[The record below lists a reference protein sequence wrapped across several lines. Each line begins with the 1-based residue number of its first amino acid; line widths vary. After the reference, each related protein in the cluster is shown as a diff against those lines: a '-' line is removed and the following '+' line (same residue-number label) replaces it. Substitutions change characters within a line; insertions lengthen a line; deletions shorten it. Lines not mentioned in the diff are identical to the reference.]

1 MKIYGSVIIEQGV
14 TFAIVVVSKSVTN
27 YTSRII
33 KVRHQLQPLFPRM
46 PIILMSQDSQG
57 KPSYFGRRDIVKF
70 LESIRVDQ
78 IPWKIY
84 HVY

>member
-14 TFAIVVVSKSVTN
+14 TFAIVVVSKAVTN

-46 PIILMSQDSQG
+46 PIILMSQDAQG
-57 KPSYFGRRDIVKF
+57 NPSYFGRRDIVKF